1 LISSKTGKFLEIDA
15 NVSDHEIVN
24 DEPEQA
30 GIDKMGQ
37 TAGQHCGI
45 CQKVF
50 VEQTDIPALVKPAV
64 IEKTYTGKYM
74 TPKVYIKDTTGKTIK
89 TVTMSKGKSVGT
101 YSKTVTLS
109 GNYFGKV
116 KVSYKINPKGTSIS
130 SLAKVKKG
138 FTVKWK
144 KQTGKMA
151 TSRITGYQYRYSTSS
166 KMTNAT
172 IKTVK
177 GYGKT
182 SAKKTG
188 LKAKKT
194 YYVQVRTYKTV
205 NGVKYYSPWS
215 KYKKVKTK

>member
-1 LISSKTGKFLEIDA
+1 MISSKTGNFLEINA

-24 DEPEQA
+24 DEQEQA

-37 TAGQHCGI
+37 TSGQHCGI

-64 IEKTYTGKYM
+64 IEKTYTGK
-74 TPKVYIKDTTGKTIK
+74 TIK

-109 GNYFGKV
+109 GNYFG
-116 KVSYKINPKGTSIS
+116 
-130 SLAKVKKG
+130 
-138 FTVKWK
+138 
-144 KQTGKMA
+144 
-151 TSRITGYQYRYSTSS
+151 

-194 YYVQVRTYKTV
+194 YYVQVRIYKTV